1 MAHIDHVILRVND
14 LEASVDFY
22 VGVLGFQHEG
32 QDGPFTVLR
41 VDPSFVLQLAPY
53 GTEGNEHYAYA
64 MGAREFAEALARLE
78 ARGIPYGPRFDAVGS
93 NTGPG
98 VESGARGEGSTI
110 YMFDP
115 NRHLVEIRTYE
126 AEMGH

>member
-1 MAHIDHVILRVND
+1 MPHIDHLILRVND
-14 LEASVDFY
+14 LAASIDFY
-22 VGVLGFQHEG
+22 VEVLGFQPAG

-53 GTEGNEHYAYA
+53 GTGGNEHYAYA
-64 MGAREFAEALARLE
+64 LGAQEFADAFARIK

-98 VESGARGEGSTI
+98 VESGARGDGATL
-110 YMFDP
+110 YLFDP
-115 NRHLVEIRTYE
+115 NQHLVEIRTYDQD
-126 AEMGH
+126 AAG